1 MNRPAN
7 RLLIVVS
14 IAAAALTLQGCWG
27 KNFWDAQET
36 TLAIDAKVDS
46 LLEENAIL
54 QRRIYHLETILE
66 GQQEQLRR
74 SGARSGMDLEEIKDQ
89 ISALYVLLEEEQQAP
104 AQRPVRHPSTQA
116 HVVIPVIPD
125 TSPSPDS
132 LPVTGDGAVS
142 SADSAEAAG
151 FIPGPEEMYRQIYL
165 DFSRMEY
172 EIALEE
178 SEEFLREYPGDPMT
192 EDVRYVRGECYLE
205 LDKDHDALR
214 EFSAIL
220 QDYPRGKKTP
230 AVLLRM
236 AITYDKT
243 GDSELAQGVA
253 GRLMREYPDSEEA
266 AEARERFGESPDDQ

>member
-1 MNRPAN
+1 MKRPVN

-14 IAAAALTLQGCWG
+14 VAAAALVFGGCWG
-27 KNFWDAQET
+27 KNFWNAQEA

-46 LLEENAIL
+46 LLGENAIL

-74 SGARSGMDLEEIKDQ
+74 SGARSSMDLEEIKDQ
-89 ISALYVLLEEEQQAP
+89 IDALYVLLEEEQQAP
-104 AQRPVRHPSTQA
+104 VQRSVRHPSIQT
-116 HVVIPVIPD
+116 PVIPD
-125 TSPSPDS
+125 TASSPDS
-132 LPVTGDGAVS
+132 LHETGDGAVS
-142 SADSAEAAG
+142 FPDSG
-151 FIPGPEEMYRQIYL
+151 QDSGSIPGPEEMYRQIYL

-172 EIALEE
+172 EIAIEE
-178 SEEFLREYPGDPMT
+178 SEEFLNEYPGDPMT

-214 EFSAIL
+214 EFSTIL

-236 AITYDKT
+236 AITYEKT

-266 AEARERFGESPDDQ
+266 AEARERFGESPDEQ

>member
-1 MNRPAN
+1 MNRPVI

-14 IAAAALTLQGCWG
+14 VFAATLVFGGCWG
-27 KNFWDAQET
+27 RNFWNAPEA
-36 TLAIDAKVDS
+36 TLAIDSKMDS
-46 LLEENAIL
+46 LLEENALL
-54 QRRIYHLETILE
+54 QRRIYHLETMLE

-74 SGARSGMDLEEIKDQ
+74 SGARSSMDLEEIKDQ
-89 ISALYVLLEEEQQAP
+89 INALYVLLEEEQQAP
-104 AQRPVRHPSTQA
+104 VQRSVRHPSTQTR
-116 HVVIPVIPD
+116 VIPD
-125 TSPSPDS
+125 TVSSPDP
-132 LPVTGDGAVS
+132 LLVTGDGAVS
-142 SADSAEAAG
+142 SSDSAAAAAAV
-151 FIPGPEEMYRQIYL
+151 PTPEEMYRQIYL

-214 EFSAIL
+214 EFSTIL

-236 AITYDKT
+236 AITYDRT
-243 GDSELAQGVA
+243 GDSELARGVA
-253 GRLMREYPDSEEA
+253 DRLIREYPDSEEA
-266 AEARERFGESPDDQ
+266 AEARERFGDSPDEQ

>member
-1 MNRPAN
+1 MNRPIIRILTA
-7 RLLIVVS
+7 VS
-14 IAAAALTLQGCWG
+14 VAAAALILQGCWG
-27 KNFWDAQET
+27 RDFWDAQET

-74 SGARSGMDLEEIKDQ
+74 SGARSSMDLEEIKDQ
-89 ISALYVLLEEEQQAP
+89 ISALYVLLEEEQRAP
-104 AQRPVRHPSTQA
+104 AQRSVRHSSTPTRT
-116 HVVIPVIPD
+116 VIPVVPN
-125 TSPSPDS
+125 TSSPPDS
-132 LPVTGDGAVS
+132 LPLNGGGDASFADSTAVS
-142 SADSAEAAG
+142 LPS
-151 FIPGPEEMYRQIYL
+151 PEEAYRQIYL

-178 SEEFLREYPGDPMT
+178 SEVFLREYPGDRMT

-205 LDKDHDALR
+205 LNKEHDALR
-214 EFSAIL
+214 EFSTIL

-236 AITYDKT
+236 AITYDRT

-266 AEARERFGESPDDQ
+266 AEARERFGESPDEQ

>member
-1 MNRPAN
+1 MNRSVI
-7 RLLIVVS
+7 RILIVVLVS
-14 IAAAALTLQGCWG
+14 AAALVSGGCWG
-27 KNFWDAQET
+27 RQYWNAPEST
-36 TLAIDAKVDS
+36 IATEAKVDS
-46 LLEENAIL
+46 LLGENAIL
-54 QRRIYHLETILE
+54 QRRVYHLETLLE

-74 SGARSGMDLEEIKDQ
+74 SGARTSMDLEEIKDQ
-89 ISALYVLLEEEQQAP
+89 INSLYVILEEGQQAP
-104 AQRPVRHPSTQA
+104 VQRSVRHPSAQ
-116 HVVIPVIPD
+116 IPVIPD
-125 TSPSPDS
+125 TGSSPDS
-132 LPVTGDGAVS
+132 LPVTGDGAVLLP
-142 SADSAEAAG
+142 DSAEAAG
-151 FIPGPEEMYRQIYL
+151 SISIPGPEEMYRQIYL

-236 AITYDKT
+236 AIAYERT

-266 AEARERFGESPDDQ
+266 SEARKRFGESPDDR